1 MTSFLGVPIRIRDD
15 VFGNLYL
22 TDKIAAEEFTELD
35 EELVVGLAGAA
46 AVAIEHA
53 RLYAKVQDLAL
64 ASDRERIARDLHDTV
79 IQRLFA
85 TGLALQATTR
95 LIRADPEDAIRR
107 IDQAVDDLDVTVRHI
122 RTAIF
127 GLGTSAST
135 GSGLRERVLAVATD
149 AARPLGFHPAV
160 TFEGVIDASVDDA
173 TAREVLAAL
182 REALTNVARHAKASR
197 VAVSVT
203 VRDQQLTVEVV
214 DDGIGPDGAA
224 TGEGHGLENLTARAR
239 LLHGEFRLEPRAE
252 GSGGTVARWRIPLA
266 PGAGPSA

>member
-1 MTSFLGVPIRIRDD
+1 
-15 VFGNLYL
+15 
-22 TDKIAAEEFTELD
+22 
-35 EELVVGLAGAA
+35 
-46 AVAIEHA
+46 
-53 RLYAKVQDLAL
+53 
-64 ASDRERIARDLHDTV
+64 
-79 IQRLFA
+79 
-85 TGLALQATTR
+85 
-95 LIRADPEDAIRR
+95 
-107 IDQAVDDLDVTVRHI
+107 
-122 RTAIF
+122 
-127 GLGTSAST
+127 
-135 GSGLRERVLAVATD
+135 LRERVLAVATD

-266 PGAGPSA
+266 PGAGPGA